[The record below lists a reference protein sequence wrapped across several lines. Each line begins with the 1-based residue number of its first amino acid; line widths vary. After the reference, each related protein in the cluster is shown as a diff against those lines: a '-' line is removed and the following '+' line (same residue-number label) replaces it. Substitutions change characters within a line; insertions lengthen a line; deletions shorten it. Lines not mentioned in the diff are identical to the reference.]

1 MAKDK
6 KSFLLYTDQIH
17 LFETLSDEEAGRLI
31 KHIFRYTNDLNPELP
46 DRITQIGFEPI
57 KHQLKRDL
65 VKYIDKVG
73 KNSDAGKASAEAKR
87 LKKLNET
94 KQTLTDVEI
103 IQQSSTKSTDID
115 NDIDNVIVIDK
126 DYDYYIINGK
136 IEKGNIVDW
145 YLKNQRTIFEA
156 ELMKLSLSSKA
167 NQIIQSFR
175 DRFLNGSSFNDYKH
189 VTNSF
194 RRHITEI
201 EKKINPPKHLSF
213 DFLRVCEHLGQ
224 VVTTSPDDLPNGI
237 CIPNSV

>member
-6 KSFLLYTDQIH
+6 KSFLLYVDQIH
-17 LFETLSDEEAGRLI
+17 LFETLTDEEAGRLI
-31 KHIFRYTNDLNPELP
+31 KHVFRYVNDLNPEMP

-87 LKKLNET
+87 VKKLNELQ
-94 KQTLTDVEI
+94 QTLTDVENT
-103 IQQSSTKSTDID
+103 QHTSTKSTDID
-115 NDIDNVIVIDK
+115 NDIDTDNVIVIDK

-145 YLKNQRTIFEA
+145 YLKNQRAIFEA
-156 ELMKLSLSSKA
+156 ELMKLNLSAKSP
-167 NQIIQSFR
+167 QIIQSFR
-175 DRFLNGSSFNDYKH
+175 QRFLNGSSFNDYKH

-201 EKKINPPKHLSF
+201 EKTINPPKPKLV
-213 DFLRVCEHLGQ
+213 R
-224 VVTTSPDDLPNGI
+224 
-237 CIPNSV
+237 